1 MREKRT
7 VMARNIRK
15 SIADGRADKAKMH
28 QSGTRPFSAQFLEIA
43 DQVKDRVSIGELNS
57 RLGDRAFGGLLIC
70 LAIPNL
76 APLPPGSSTL
86 LAAPLIFAALQLAIG
101 RGSIWLPKTLGERS
115 ISRQA
120 LGHFVSFSVPLIK
133 RAEQLIRPR
142 YSAFLNDRVI
152 GAICLVLAIVL
163 FLPIPFGNLLPALA
177 ICVFGLSLLHRDGL
191 AALIGL
197 AITILSLVIVV
208 LVSGTIILSVN
219 AAIQWLGFG
228 G

>member
-1 MREKRT
+1 MRL
-7 VMARNIRK
+7 
-15 SIADGRADKAKMH
+15 
-28 QSGTRPFSAQFLEIA
+28 SGPRPFSAQFLEIA
-43 DQVKDRVSIGELNS
+43 DQVKDRVSIGDLNS

-76 APLPPGSSTL
+76 APLPPGSSTI

-101 RGSIWLPKTLGERS
+101 RESIWLPSVLRERS

-120 LGHFVSFSVPLIK
+120 LSHFVSFSVPLLK

-142 YSAFLNDRVI
+142 YGIFLNDRAI
-152 GAICLVLAIVL
+152 GAICLLLAVVL

-177 ICVFGLSLLHRDGL
+177 VCAFGLSLLHRDGL
-191 AALIGL
+191 AALIGV
-197 AITILSLVIVV
+197 AITIVSLAVVV

-219 AAIQWLGFG
+219 AAIRWLGFG